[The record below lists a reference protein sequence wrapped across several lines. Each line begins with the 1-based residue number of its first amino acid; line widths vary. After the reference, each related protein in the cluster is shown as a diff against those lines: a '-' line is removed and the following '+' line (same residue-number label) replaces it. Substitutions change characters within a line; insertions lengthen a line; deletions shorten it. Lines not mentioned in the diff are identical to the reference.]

1 MEKLINRIR
10 KNFSRKQIRAL
21 FLFTLFI
28 SVTGSVFAHFFL
40 FITAPQN
47 KFFFGDFPLKLLRNF
62 ILISLVSWIFYF
74 LYSAVNVQSMRLKPV
89 KIFSIIFFSAV
100 SAIIG
105 GSIGLLI
112 NRLIMGN
119 VQPATFRYFSTLFPF
134 TLIGAFMLNSY
145 LSLQET
151 IVKLAEK
158 EVNEQKLIQ
167 LKTKAELDLL
177 RAKVN
182 PHFLFNTLN
191 SIASLIHSNPQEA
204 EEMVQKLSNLFRYT
218 LDKHQN
224 EFSKLS
230 EEIEI
235 VEAYLSIEKIRF
247 GSRLNYTIDCEHQTR
262 DLLIPVMLIQ
272 PLVENSIKRGISK
285 NKGGGNI
292 LVHSRMM
299 DENNLLLLISDDGSG
314 FNESDIRFGFGLT
327 SVRAR
332 LQLIYDSNFNLFID
346 SRRGCNINIVLPAK
360 TVN

>member
-1 MEKLINRIR
+1 MKKLISHNKKI
-10 KNFSRKQIRAL
+10 FSIKQIRTV
-21 FLFTLFI
+21 FLFTIFL
-28 SVTGSVFAHFFL
+28 SVIGSVFAHFIL
-40 FITAPQN
+40 FITTQQN
-47 KFFFGDFPLKLLRNF
+47 KFLVNDFLLKMLRNF
-62 ILISLVSWIFYF
+62 ILISLVSWIFYI
-74 LYSAVNVQSMRLKPV
+74 LYSAINVQFIKSRTL

-105 GSIGLLI
+105 GSLGLLI
-112 NRLIMGN
+112 NKLILGN
-119 VQPATFRYFSTLFPF
+119 VQPVTFRYFSTLFPF
-134 TLIGAFMLNSY
+134 TLIGAFMFNSY

-158 EVNEQKLIQ
+158 EVNEQRLIQ

-177 RAKVN
+177 RTKVN

-235 VEAYLSIEKIRF
+235 VEAYLSIEKVRF
-247 GSRLNYTIDCEHQTR
+247 GSRLNYTIDCENQTH

-272 PLVENSIKRGISK
+272 PLVENSIKHGISK
-285 NKGGGNI
+285 NKSGGNI
-292 LVHSRMM
+292 LVHARMM
-299 DENNLLLLISDDGSG
+299 DENNLLLLISDDGTG
-314 FNESDIRFGFGLT
+314 FNESDIRLGFGLT

-332 LQLIYDSNFNLFID
+332 LELIYDNNFNLFID
-346 SRRGCNINIVLPAK
+346 SKSGCNINIVLPAR
-360 TVN
+360 TGN